1 MTDRAA
7 AGGSNTNTQ
16 LLLIVRV
23 GSQRFALPAAAVERI
38 LPMAALT
45 PLPGAPRNVAGLLNL
60 HGGVVPVVDPRPHL
74 AGVALT
80 NSAGSSG
87 SAPAEPDA
95 SQHLVVM
102 VAQTRYLLWVDA
114 AEQVFASPARPTASV
129 VRLGDAVVPVLS
141 PESLDPG
148 PLLATAGAAAA
159 APAGETN
166 A

>member
-23 GSQRFALPAAAVERI
+23 GSQRYALPAAAVERI

-45 PLPGAPRNVAGLLNL
+45 PLPGAPRDVAGLLNL
-60 HGGVVPVVDPRPHL
+60 HGEILPVVDPRPHL
-74 AGVALT
+74 AGVALA
-80 NSAGSSG
+80 NSAGSAG
-87 SAPAEPDA
+87 SAPAEPDT
-95 SQHLVVM
+95 SQHLVVV

-114 AEQVFASPARPTASV
+114 AEQVFAPSALSTAGV
-129 VRLGDAVVPVLS
+129 VRLGDAVVPVLF

-159 APAGETN
+159 SAEKESV
-166 A
+166 